1 MHSFSTH
8 SSWFEDGEGLKVFS
22 EGPDPDDDEVDEDGE
37 VIIKLVLEKRHRYDD
52 QQFELWCDIEEAE
65 DIARR
70 LWKVVTDAKEG
81 KFHAEEGRL
90 APPPELGSLG

>member
-1 MHSFSTH
+1 MPAES
-8 SSWFEDGEGLKVFS
+8 
-22 EGPDPDDDEVDEDGE
+22 
-37 VIIKLVLEKRHRYDD
+37 RYDD
-52 QQFELWCDIEEAE
+52 QQFELWCEIEEAE

-90 APPPELGSLG
+90 APPPDLAHSADPRSRMGSALFAGGVWYGLDTSWYPGIHGEENRRVHGLPHQV

>member
-1 MHSFSTH
+1 M
-8 SSWFEDGEGLKVFS
+8 
-22 EGPDPDDDEVDEDGE
+22 PDLDDDDEDGEDGE

-52 QQFELWCDIEEAE
+52 QQFELWCDLEEAE

-81 KFHAEEGRL
+81 RFHPEVGRL
-90 APPPELGSLG
+90 GPPPDLGSLG

>member
-1 MHSFSTH
+1 M
-8 SSWFEDGEGLKVFS
+8 
-22 EGPDPDDDEVDEDGE
+22 PDPDDDEDAE

-81 KFHAEEGRL
+81 TFHPEEGRL
-90 APPPELGSLG
+90 GPPPDLGSLG

>member
-1 MHSFSTH
+1 MPAES
-8 SSWFEDGEGLKVFS
+8 
-22 EGPDPDDDEVDEDGE
+22 
-37 VIIKLVLEKRHRYDD
+37 RYDD
-52 QQFELWCDIEEAE
+52 QQFELWCEIEEAE

-90 APPPELGSLG
+90 APPPDLGSLG